1 MKERARTNNAMLER
15 EYHYPTISP
24 QSQTSP
30 DSIDFRVMELEIENL
45 RLQRLV
51 AELLLKNERLRKCGE
66 IRTFDE

>member
-1 MKERARTNNAMLER
+1 MLER